1 MAIFGKNF
9 GLKGKLQDAVKSTRE
24 AVGKVDL
31 SGVKDKIQ
39 ETGAAA
45 KEAVKKAKM
54 PEIDASKIK
63 KTFRK
68 NEPYTI
74 VQLSGTKIRILLP
87 EGYERMKYKNPLKD
101 AAKSIANA
109 DAAYR
114 KTVGTSDDLIMF
126 FKTTPDKAMNPDD
139 LQGLIDGIHR
149 HMSDSQGI
157 IEAKAGETKR
167 GYRYIYSIVK
177 NLLSEQFGGVR
188 YFLRLNLF
196 DDKEIIEVQAD
207 FTEIGIT
214 GEREAICLDLAK
226 RAGLADVFADGYK
239 DWAKDPYDPEYT
251 RGVRKNL
258 AEKEGLDG
266 MFPENPLS
274 QAHEFLIAV
283 LKDEL
288 VVVRHDD
295 EEENGTSADNHTT
308 DPGTELTAEERAEK
322 EKELLLGLF
331 VDECRRHTIQ
341 VDIEETKKNEVLKG
355 NPAGEEEKPD
365 QSTENDETGTLNI
378 SAVSTRNAIKIIY
391 YLMAADGRI
400 VQGEEEKFN
409 AIGQEL
415 DPDFME
421 KRDHIIREC
430 QAQLDKVIDP
440 EDYYDTLQDGID
452 DALVHSKQTADTFI
466 TPKML
471 VWDLLTIAY
480 SDECYDETER
490 KLLKHIVRKAN
501 IDPTVFLEMES
512 SILTLM
518 DIERELSWIKTTNKP
533 YLTIE
538 AMVNEL
544 ADRKSVIFESVKDLV
559 ML

>member
-1 MAIFGKNF
+1 
-9 GLKGKLQDAVKSTRE
+9 
-24 AVGKVDL
+24 
-31 SGVKDKIQ
+31 
-39 ETGAAA
+39 
-45 KEAVKKAKM
+45 
-54 PEIDASKIK
+54 
-63 KTFRK
+63 
-68 NEPYTI
+68 
-74 VQLSGTKIRILLP
+74 
-87 EGYERMKYKNPLKD
+87 
-101 AAKSIANA
+101 
-109 DAAYR
+109 
-114 KTVGTSDDLIMF
+114 
-126 FKTTPDKAMNPDD
+126 
-139 LQGLIDGIHR
+139 
-149 HMSDSQGI
+149 
-157 IEAKAGETKR
+157 
-167 GYRYIYSIVK
+167 
-177 NLLSEQFGGVR
+177 
-188 YFLRLNLF
+188 
-196 DDKEIIEVQAD
+196 
-207 FTEIGIT
+207 
-214 GEREAICLDLAK
+214 
-226 RAGLADVFADGYK
+226 
-239 DWAKDPYDPEYT
+239 
-251 RGVRKNL
+251 
-258 AEKEGLDG
+258 